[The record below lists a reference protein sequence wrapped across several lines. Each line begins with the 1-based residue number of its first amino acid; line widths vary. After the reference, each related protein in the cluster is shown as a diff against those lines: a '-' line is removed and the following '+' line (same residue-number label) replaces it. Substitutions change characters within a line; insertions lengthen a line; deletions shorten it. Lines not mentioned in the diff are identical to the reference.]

1 MEENNNVIEEIK
13 SEDMVTIPTGDDY
26 TVIVKNEEDEELE
39 TITKVVM
46 AGVAIGVTYLLTKK
60 VIRPRV
66 KKLRS
71 KLLKMRANAGVDDKE
86 PTLEYEDD

>member
-71 KLLKMRANAGVDDKE
+71 KLLKMRANAEVDDKE